1 KSSFWDFKWWLG
13 RQTLSKSI
21 STPIAKGRHSGGWL
35 QKGLYEGGSVLPG
48 LNAGGRVP
56 GPRAGFDNVAW
67 PLHTGGRVLTQPL
80 EGGEYVVR
88 SSQAVRYAPQLE
100 AMNSG
105 TYPAGGGG
113 TVGPVTA
120 VLS

>member
-1 KSSFWDFKWWLG
+1 DFKWWLG

-21 STPIAKGRHSGGWL
+21 STPIAKGRYSGGWL
-35 QKGLYEGGSVLPG
+35 QKGLYGGGTVLQG
-48 LNAGGRVP
+48 RMAGGRVP
-56 GPRAGFDNVAW
+56 GARAGYDNVMW
-67 PLHTGGRVLTQPL
+67 PLRSGGRVLTQPL

-105 TYPAGGGG
+105 TYPTGGGVSIG
-113 TVGPVTA
+113 SVTA